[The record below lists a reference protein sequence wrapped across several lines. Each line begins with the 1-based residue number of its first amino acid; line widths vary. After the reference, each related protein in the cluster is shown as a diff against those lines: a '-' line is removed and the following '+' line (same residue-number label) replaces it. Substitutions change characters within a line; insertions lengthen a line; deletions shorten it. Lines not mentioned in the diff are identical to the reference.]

1 MAFAILS
8 RSALQSLFEMAVLLQ
23 TTAFPVGRRSKSGR
37 LRQHPET
44 HPTPPGSLRS
54 RWRTQ
59 RFSRHR
65 AVHSEANTTR
75 VYMFSTKIG
84 QPAKSLLFYKILNM
98 VLWYTTQAETTR
110 RALMPAR
117 VCPGESFGACCSR
130 TPESIATVE
139 VHLQSSRRRSFAAG
153 HGQVDRVC
161 PGKADTTRRAGLP
174 ARVCPG

>member
-1 MAFAILS
+1 
-8 RSALQSLFEMAVLLQ
+8 MAVLLQ

-65 AVHSEANTTR
+65 AVHSEAKTTR
-75 VYMFSTKIG
+75 V
-84 QPAKSLLFYKILNM
+84 AKSLMFYKILNM
-98 VLWYTTQAETTR
+98 VLCYTTQAETTR
-110 RALMPAR
+110 QALMPAR
-117 VCPGESFGACCSR
+117 VCAGESFGACCSQ
-130 TPESIATVE
+130 TPKPIATVE

-153 HGQVDRVC
+153 GQSV
-161 PGKADTTRRAGLP
+161 PGQSGYNQASRPAGSRLSGLELRLLLL
-174 ARVCPG
+174 ANVWTDCDG